1 MEGHLTMSKKER
13 ARLVVMAKVM
23 KSEMKISEASELLGL
38 SYRQTFRI
46 AKRYGAEGA
55 VGLVHRSR
63 GRASNR
69 AWDDGEKRKILE
81 RCSERYA
88 GYGPTFTVEKLEGDG
103 YGVDHETLRR
113 WLIREG
119 LWQKRRRRKAHRQWR
134 ARKEHFGELVQ
145 MDGSPHHWFGPDG
158 QTACLLNMI
167 DDAQGTV
174 FALLDREETTA
185 IAMRA
190 LWGCEPCEGWI
201 ERYGIPKA
209 LYVDFKNVYI
219 TTREPTIEEQLR
231 GEDPL
236 TQFGKA
242 CKKLGIEILG
252 AHSPQAKGRVER
264 SNGVHQDR
272 LVKELQLAGISDLNK
287 ANAFLM
293 ETYLDGH
300 NKRFTVTAKSRVDF
314 HRPVPKGLDLRTVF
328 CIEEERHVNNDWTV
342 RFNNRYFQILKEND
356 RLPRPGDKITV
367 SEWLDGSIHLLYKG
381 CELQYR
387 VLPERPER
395 PAPPKVRPS
404 LPRKKPTPGPDHPWR
419 QWQGQ
424 HKINPVCVKEL
435 AGGTKESP
443 R

>member
-1 MEGHLTMSKKER
+1 MDGRLAKIER
-13 ARLVVMAKVM
+13 ARRVVMAKVM

-63 GRASNR
+63 GRTSNR
-69 AWDDGEKRKILE
+69 AWDEAKKGKILE
-81 RCSERYA
+81 RYAERYA

-119 LWQKRRRRKAHRQWR
+119 LWQKRRRRKEHRKWR

-145 MDGSPHHWFGPDG
+145 MDGSPHHWFGSDG

-190 LWGCEPCEGWI
+190 LWGWI

-231 GEDPL
+231 GECPL

-272 LVKELQLAGISDLNK
+272 LVKELQLAGIADLNR
-287 ANAFLM
+287 ANAFLR

-300 NKRFTVTAKSRVDF
+300 NKRFVVTAKSRVDF

-356 RLPRPGDKITV
+356 RLPRPGDKIAV
-367 SEWLDGSIHLLYKG
+367 SEWLDDSIHLLYKG

-395 PAPPKVRPS
+395 PTPPKVHSS
-404 LPRKKPTPGPDHPWR
+404 LSRKKPTPGPDHPWR
-419 QWQGQ
+419 RWQGEQ
-424 HKINPVCVKEL
+424 KINPVCVKEL
-435 AGGTKESP
+435 AEGVQESP
-443 R
+443 L